1 MRLKTVAGAVLGALI
16 ACSLCALPVALAEE
30 AVPGGS
36 APVIQDPSE
45 VEPNPVPAESY
56 KGSSFAVGGA
66 DYKVTK
72 ISASAIDKGSCEAQ
86 LTRFT
91 GSGSSFKIPATV
103 TYTAG
108 GYGLVKLKVTSI
120 AKNAFNNAK
129 GHKLKSVTI
138 GENVSAIGDAAF
150 KGCKKLTKITM
161 KGTALKSV
169 GPNTG
174 SNNTKKLVKLKKKW
188 KKCTAFNA
196 VPRTCKIVVPQP
208 QGINFG
214 PVENVRQ
221 LVGHAGFKGVV
232 SW

>member
-1 MRLKTVAGAVLGALI
+1 MRLKTVAGAVLGTLI

-66 DYKVTK
+66 RYEVTK

-138 GENVSAIGDAAF
+138 GENVIHIGKAAF
-150 KGCKKLTKITM
+150 KNCKKLKKITYQGKALGNKTTFYTDKKR
-161 KGTALKSV
+161 KG
-169 GPNTG
+169 
-174 SNNTKKLVKLKKKW
+174 
-188 KKCTAFNA
+188 
-196 VPRTCKIVVPQP
+196 KIKYSP
-208 QGINFG
+208 I
-214 PVENVRQ
+214 EKE
-221 LVGHAGFKGVV
+221 AFKGVPAACDAFTPSSTDFRKLMYKQGV
-232 SW
+232 RSAMTYAGFQGRVF

>member
-1 MRLKTVAGAVLGALI
+1 MRLKTVARAVLGALI
-16 ACSLCALPVALAEE
+16 ACSLCAVPAALAEE

-36 APVIQDPSE
+36 APVVQGPSE
-45 VEPNPVPAESY
+45 VEPNPAPAESF
-56 KGSSFAVGGA
+56 KGKPLTVSGA

-72 ISASAIDKGSCEAQ
+72 ISASAIEKGTCEAE
-86 LTRFT
+86 LTSFK
-91 GSGSSFKIPATV
+91 GSGSSFKVPATV
-103 TYTAG
+103 TFIAG
-108 GYGLVKLKVTSI
+108 SYGPVKLKVTSI
-120 AKNAFNNAK
+120 AKNAFSNAK

-138 GENVSAIGDAAF
+138 GENVSAIGDGAF

-161 KGTALKSV
+161 KGAKLKSV

-174 SNNTKKLVKLKKKW
+174 SNNTKTLVKLKKKW

-221 LVGHAGFKGVV
+221 LVGYAGFKGVV